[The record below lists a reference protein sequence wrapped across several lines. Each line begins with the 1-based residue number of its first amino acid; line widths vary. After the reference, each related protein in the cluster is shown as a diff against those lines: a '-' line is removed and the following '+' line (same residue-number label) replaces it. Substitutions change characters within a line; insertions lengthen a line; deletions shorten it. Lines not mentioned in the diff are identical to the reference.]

1 MSTPHQA
8 TAESSSGS
16 NTQDVDVAAVL
27 KTLQNLSIEDTEEQ
41 VLRAKIAAQG
51 ATVKE
56 ALEILFLYLAK
67 VKEQGVKITEQ
78 GAKIEEQD
86 SKTGYQAAVIAE
98 QDEKLAYQD
107 AVIAEEKDASVKD
120 ALKTL
125 SVIAFKDAAIVE
137 RDEKLAYQDAV
148 IAEQGAKLAEQATNL
163 NAQAATIASLNAQ
176 LAQQD
181 TQTASQAAVVGGGER
196 CPADKQSPTLPHVI
210 DITDFDISKLKMLHQ
225 ILKIDPNYVIAGC
238 SVAETIEIVEGK
250 IFEEEPDWTDEE

>member
-56 ALEILFLYLAK
+56 ALEILSLYLAK
-67 VKEQGVKITEQ
+67 VKEQGAKITEQ

-86 SKTGYQAAVIAE
+86 SKIGYQAAVIAE
-98 QDEKLAYQD
+98 Q
-107 AVIAEEKDASVKD
+107 
-120 ALKTL
+120 
-125 SVIAFKDAAIVE
+125 
-137 RDEKLAYQDAV
+137 DEKLAYQDAV

-250 IFEEEPDWTDEE
+250 ILEEEPDWTDEE

>member
-98 QDEKLAYQD
+98 Q
-107 AVIAEEKDASVKD
+107 
-120 ALKTL
+120 
-125 SVIAFKDAAIVE
+125 
-137 RDEKLAYQDAV
+137 DEKLAYQDAV

>member
-41 VLRAKIAAQG
+41 VLRAKI
-51 ATVKE
+51 
-56 ALEILFLYLAK
+56 
-67 VKEQGVKITEQ
+67 TEQ

-86 SKTGYQAAVIAE
+86 SKIGYQAAVIAE

-120 ALKTL
+120 ALETL

-196 CPADKQSPTLPHVI
+196 CPADKQSLTLPHVI

-250 IFEEEPDWTDEE
+250 ILEEEPDWTDEE

>member
-137 RDEKLAYQDAV
+137 RDEKLAYQ
-148 IAEQGAKLAEQATNL
+148 ATNL

-250 IFEEEPDWTDEE
+250 ILEEEPDWTDEE